1 MRILL
6 QQKETGLYFKDVGTW
21 TQESTEGMD
30 FVSSTAALD
39 FCATNKLSD
48 VQLVFRFDGEK
59 CDIVRPVVLPNQA
72 PLERPREAI

>member
-6 QQKETGLYFKDVGTW
+6 QQKETGLYFKDNGAW
-21 TQESTEGMD
+21 THESSDSMD
-30 FVSSTAALD
+30 FISSTAALD

-59 CDIVRPVVLPNQA
+59 CDIVRPVVLAGEPQ
-72 PLERPREAI
+72 LDQPRQML

>member
-6 QQKETGLYFKDVGTW
+6 QQKETGLYFKDVGVW
-21 TQESTEGMD
+21 TPESAEGMD

-39 FCATNKLSD
+39 FCATNHLSD

-59 CDIVRPVVLPNQA
+59 CDIVRPVVLPREPQ
-72 PLERPREAI
+72 LERPREAL